1 MTHSPD
7 SVPPASAPG
16 SGARLFRLQLK
27 VVPKASADRIVGWM
41 GERLKIQVRA
51 APERG
56 RANRAVVE
64 LLAEALGLPR
74 SSIRITAGE
83 TSPQKTVQIQGDP
96 NLLGRL
102 PAR

>member
-1 MTHSPD
+1 M
-7 SVPPASAPG
+7 
-16 SGARLFRLQLK
+16 FRLQLK

-56 RANRAVVE
+56 RANAAVIE
-64 LLAEALGLPR
+64 LLAAALGLPR
-74 SSIRITAGE
+74 SSIRVTAGE
-83 TSPQKTVQIQGDP
+83 TSPQKTVLIEGEAT
-96 NLLGRL
+96 LLGRL

>member
-1 MTHSPD
+1 MIDPQD
-7 SVPPASAPG
+7 SAPRAPATPPEPG
-16 SGARLFRLQLK
+16 SFRLQLK
-27 VVPKASADRIVGWM
+27 VVPKASADRIVGWL

-51 APERG
+51 VPERG

-64 LLAEALGLPR
+64 LLAAALGLPR
-74 SSIRITAGE
+74 SSVRITAGE
-83 TSPQKTVQIQGDP
+83 TSPQKTVQIVGAP